1 MKDTGMTTESSLN
14 KLLKWVENP
23 DWISNLNIKNV
34 SAILDERDDE
44 SFSMRWMEAFR
55 SIEEKKITLHAQN
68 ENLVLKI
75 REIVYLQIFNCWK
88 SPDLAAYVSD
98 DFGLIG
104 DALLLDSSDSW
115 INGLFQA
122 YVLHNIPVG
131 NFEKIEGKLSDLV
144 L

>member
-1 MKDTGMTTESSLN
+1 MTTESSLN

>member
-1 MKDTGMTTESSLN
+1 MKDTGMATESSLN

>member
-1 MKDTGMTTESSLN
+1 MDG
-14 KLLKWVENP
+14 
-23 DWISNLNIKNV
+23 
-34 SAILDERDDE
+34 
-44 SFSMRWMEAFR
+44 SFSVNRR
-55 SIEEKKITLHAQN
+55 KKITLHAQN

-88 SPDLAAYVSD
+88 PPDLAAYVSD

-104 DALLLDSSDSW
+104 DASLLDSSDSW

>member
-88 SPDLAAYVSD
+88 SPDLAAYVSN